1 MRTGDYFCIED
12 TNPLIPVN
20 LGDGCI
26 QQEEEFVQVGT
37 DLLEE
42 VKRFLVEYD
51 KRFKVD
57 SFFANFFGYNGI
69 NVELAKIYSLH
80 VASYIMTY
88 MCMHACAC
96 MWLHVHACGCS

>member
-20 LGDGCI
+20 LGDRCI
-26 QQEEEFVQVGT
+26 QQEEEFVQSGT

-51 KRFKVD
+51 KVD

-80 VASYIMTY
+80 VASYMTY
-88 MCMHACAC
+88 MCMHAC
-96 MWLHVHACGCS
+96 GCT

>member
-1 MRTGDYFCIED
+1 MRTGDYLCIED
-12 TNPLIPVN
+12 TNPLIPMN

-57 SFFANFFGYNGI
+57 SFFTDFFGYNGTW
-69 NVELAKIYSLH
+69 NWH
-80 VASYIMTY
+80 GYIR
-88 MCMHACAC
+88 CMLQD
-96 MWLHVHACGCS
+96 M

>member
-26 QQEEEFVQVGT
+26 QQEEEFVQVAVGT

-42 VKRFLVEYD
+42 VKRFLVAYD
-51 KRFKVD
+51 IEEVQGGLFLHQ
-57 SFFANFFGYNGI
+57 FLWLQWNM
-69 NVELAKIYSLH
+69 ELAWIYSLH
-80 VASYIMTY
+80 AIG
-88 MCMHACAC
+88 
-96 MWLHVHACGCS
+96 HVH